1 MQRFLIVIAKDRA
14 MREPLA
20 RQAAARI
27 GLDGEPDPSAAPAS
41 ELETILSIGVQD
53 IGEPFFD
60 LLLEQAQTD
69 EDPAF
74 RAAARGALARVEDPA
89 LVGKLQAALQEG
101 KFEGSDFLGIVFRQM
116 VREATTELTYEW
128 IRESYDEIIELLP
141 DSFRARALPAFGSA
155 FCSAERADEWQAFI
169 EARADQLPGYERSL
183 AQALETVRL
192 CAALREAKAAEL
204 VAAFG
209 SYQ

>member
-1 MQRFLIVIAKDRA
+1 MQRFLIVMAKDQA

-20 RQAAARI
+20 RQAVARI

-89 LVGKLQAALQEG
+89 LVRKLQATLLAG
-101 KFEGSDFLGIVFRQM
+101 KFQGSEFLGIVFRQM
-116 VREATTELTYEW
+116 SREATTELTYQWLTENY
-128 IRESYDEIIELLP
+128 EEIIEQLP
-141 DSFRARALPAFGSA
+141 DSYRARALPAFGSA

-169 EARADQLPGYERSL
+169 EARAEQLPGYER
-183 AQALETVRL
+183 T
-192 CAALREAKAAEL
+192 L
-204 VAAFG
+204 VTAFRN
-209 SYQ
+209 YR

>member
-1 MQRFLIVIAKDRA
+1 
-14 MREPLA
+14 MRESLE

-41 ELETILSIGVQD
+41 ELETIFSVGVQD
-53 IGEPFFD
+53 IGEPFFE
-60 LLLEQAQTD
+60 LLLEQAQTH

-89 LVGKLQAALQEG
+89 LVRKLQAAVLEG
-101 KFEGSDFLGIVFRQM
+101 AFEGFEFLGIVFRQM
-116 VREATTELTYEW
+116 AREATTELTYEW
-128 IRESYDEIIELLP
+128 LTENYDAILGQLP
-141 DSFRARALPAFGSA
+141 DSFRARVMPAFGSA
-155 FCSAERADEWQAFI
+155 FCSAERADDWQAFV
-169 EARADQLPGYERSL
+169 EARAEQLPGHERSL
-183 AQALETVRL
+183 AQAIETVRL

-204 VAAFG
+204 VTAFG